1 MKICIYLGFWRKP
14 EKSADFYPRRHRL
27 SPRHCGEKFANFS
40 PYRREKKPL
49 FFASRTPIGV
59 FFGPRRLIMRLGA
72 LGGADGDSGAVGG
85 GALKT
90 RRYQAIL
97 PPSGKLKRHSDE
109 NKITLTT
116 LLASNWR
123 NKNPPFYKVASDC
136 RLTSAPLAPTE
147 VILPPITKI
156 LSLGVGGRIGG
167 GGAQE
172 REKRWSGGDSR

>member
-72 LGGADGDSGAVGG
+72 LGGADGDSGDSGAVGGGADGDSGDSGDSGAVGG

-90 RRYQAIL
+90 RRYQAIS
-97 PPSGKLKRHSDE
+97 PPSGKLKRHSDKS
-109 NKITLTT
+109 KITITT
-116 LLASNWR
+116 LIASNWR

-147 VILPPITKI
+147 AILP
-156 LSLGVGGRIGG
+156 LARVVGEG
-167 GGAQE
+167 
-172 REKRWSGGDSR
+172 